1 MRPPRARTW
10 APRGHTPVIRVRQGG
25 TGSVSAAGLAC
36 CRPGFRPRLICRYRE
51 YHGRKGETR
60 AFTWQEY
67 RDLADAAHR
76 QLPGGKIIL
85 LWDNLN
91 IHAQAEKLAL
101 NGRSWLRICRL
112 PPYAPDLNPLE
123 GIWSVLKRGPLA
135 NLACPAFSDLVRVLR
150 HGLRTIQRRPR
161 LIEGC
166 LAETG
171 LTLETASAAS
181 RLHALKISS

>member
-36 CRPGFRPRLICRYRE
+36 YRPGFRPRLICRYHQ
-51 YHGRKGETR
+51 YHGRKGEKK

-85 LWDNLN
+85 IWDKC
-91 IHAQAEKLAL
+91 AVWRFVASPTQS
-101 NGRSWLRICRL
+101 G
-112 PPYAPDLNPLE
+112 
-123 GIWSVLKRGPLA
+123 GIWRNIPGSPGSPGGE
-135 NLACPAFSDLVRVLR
+135 S
-150 HGLRTIQRRPR
+150 
-161 LIEGC
+161 
-166 LAETG
+166 
-171 LTLETASAAS
+171 
-181 RLHALKISS
+181 

>member
-10 APRGHTPVIRVRQGG
+10 VPRGHTPVIRVRQGG
-25 TGSVSAAGLAC
+25 TGSVSVAGLAC
-36 CRPGFRPRLICRYRE
+36 FRPGFRTRLICRYHE
-51 YHGRKGETR
+51 YHGRKGEKK

-76 QLPGGKIIL
+76 QLPGGKIVLI
-85 LWDNLN
+85 WDNLN
-91 IHAQAEKLAL
+91 THAQAEKFAL
-101 NGRSWLRICRL
+101 GSRPWLRTCRL
-112 PPYAPDLNPLE
+112 PPYAPGLNPVE

-135 NLACPAFSDLVRVLR
+135 NLSCPAFSDLVRDLR

-171 LTLETASAAS
+171 LTLETT
-181 RLHALKISS
+181 